1 MFPKGKPSSH
11 CDTYRGLCGSHGF
24 LFFLSFFLS
33 FFMENKIAYFSGE
46 QDEGCLLSF

>member
-33 FFMENKIAYFSGE
+33 LWKIKLHISQESRMKAAS
-46 QDEGCLLSF
+46 